1 VSALHSS
8 CADTEQRIE
17 LAGSLYEEEAVWI
30 SGCNVSH
37 PELFIR
43 FGEAVCQAWRTG
55 RRVGDV
61 ISFESPEV
69 LFRRITPK
77 RWTLLTALQSSGPQS
92 VRELARQVQRD
103 VKNVHGDVQ
112 ALIEI
117 GLVERK
123 GTTVR
128 VPFDEIRAAF
138 RLTRA
143 A

>member
-1 VSALHSS
+1 MMRTV
-8 CADTEQRIE
+8 TIE
-17 LAGSLYEEEAVWI
+17 I
-30 SGCNVSH
+30 SGIEHSL
-37 PELFIR
+37 ER
-43 FGEAVCQAWRTG
+43 FAKAWRTARG
-55 RRVGDV
+55 AGEV

-77 RWTLLTALQSSGPQS
+77 RWTLLTTLQAAGPQS
-92 VRELARQVQRD
+92 VRQLARLVERD

-117 GLVERK
+117 GLVERR
-123 GTTVR
+123 GATVR

-138 RLTRA
+138 TLTRA

>member
-1 VSALHSS
+1 MKRTV
-8 CADTEQRIE
+8 TIE
-17 LAGSLYEEEAVWI
+17 I
-30 SGCNVSH
+30 SGLEPSMK
-37 PELFIR
+37 R
-43 FGEAVCQAWRTG
+43 FAKAWRTG

-77 RWTLLTALQSSGPQS
+77 RWTVLTALQSSGPQS

>member
-1 VSALHSS
+1 MKRTV
-8 CADTEQRIE
+8 TIE
-17 LAGSLYEEEAVWI
+17 I
-30 SGCNVSH
+30 SGLGHS
-37 PELFIR
+37 LRR
-43 FGEAVCQAWRTG
+43 FAKAWRTG
-55 RRVGDV
+55 RHVGEV

-77 RWTLLTALQSSGPQS
+77 RWTVLTALQASGPHS
-92 VRELARQVQRD
+92 IRELARLLDRD

-117 GLVERK
+117 GLIERK
-123 GTTVR
+123 GTSVH

>member
-1 VSALHSS
+1 MKRTV
-8 CADTEQRIE
+8 TIE
-17 LAGSLYEEEAVWI
+17 I
-30 SGCNVSH
+30 SGMEHS
-37 PELFIR
+37 LRR
-43 FGEAVCQAWRTG
+43 FAKAWRTG
-55 RRVGDV
+55 RGAGEV

-77 RWTLLTALQSSGPQS
+77 RWTLLNALQAMGPQS

-117 GLVERK
+117 GLVERR
-123 GTTVR
+123 GDTIR

-138 RLTRA
+138 ALTRA

>member
-1 VSALHSS
+1 L
-8 CADTEQRIE
+8 R
-17 LAGSLYEEEAVWI
+17 
-30 SGCNVSH
+30 
-37 PELFIR
+37 R
-43 FGEAVCQAWRTG
+43 FAKAWRTG
-55 RRVGDV
+55 RQVGEV

-77 RWTLLTALQSSGPQS
+77 RWAVLTALQASGPQS
-92 VRELARQVQRD
+92 IRELARLLDRD

-117 GLVERK
+117 GLIERK
-123 GTTVR
+123 GTLVR

>member
-1 VSALHSS
+1 MKRTVTIEVSGVDHS
-8 CADTEQRIE
+8 
-17 LAGSLYEEEAVWI
+17 LK
-30 SGCNVSH
+30 
-37 PELFIR
+37 R
-43 FGEAVCQAWRTG
+43 FAKAWRTG
-55 RRVGDV
+55 RGAGVV

-77 RWTLLTALQSSGPQS
+77 RWTLLNVLQAAGPQS
-92 VRELARQVQRD
+92 VRELARKIQRD

-117 GLVERK
+117 GLIERK
-123 GTTVR
+123 GDAVR

-138 RLTRA
+138 TLTRA

>member
-1 VSALHSS
+1 MKRTV
-8 CADTEQRIE
+8 TIE
-17 LAGSLYEEEAVWI
+17 I
-30 SGCNVSH
+30 SGLEQS
-37 PELFIR
+37 LKR
-43 FGEAVCQAWRTG
+43 FAKGWRSG
-55 RRVGDV
+55 RRIGEV

-77 RWTLLTALQSSGPQS
+77 RWALLTALQSSGPQS
-92 VRELARQVQRD
+92 VRELARELQRD

-117 GLVERK
+117 GLIERQ
-123 GTTVR
+123 GSTIR
-128 VPFDEIRAAF
+128 VPFDEIRTAF

>member
-1 VSALHSS
+1 MKRTV
-8 CADTEQRIE
+8 TIE
-17 LAGSLYEEEAVWI
+17 I
-30 SGCNVSH
+30 SGLEHS
-37 PELFIR
+37 LRR
-43 FGEAVCQAWRTG
+43 FAKAWRTG
-55 RRVGDV
+55 RRAGKV

-77 RWTLLTALQSSGPQS
+77 RWTLLTVLQSSGPLS
-92 VRELARQVQRD
+92 VRELTRQVQRN

-117 GLVERK
+117 GLIERR
-123 GTTVR
+123 GSTVR
-128 VPFDEIRAAF
+128 VPFDEIRTAF

>member
-1 VSALHSS
+1 MMRTV
-8 CADTEQRIE
+8 TIE
-17 LAGSLYEEEAVWI
+17 I
-30 SGCNVSH
+30 SGGEHS
-37 PELFIR
+37 LKR
-43 FGEAVCQAWRTG
+43 FAKAWRTG
-55 RRVGDV
+55 RAAGEV

-77 RWTLLTALQSSGPQS
+77 RWTLLTALQATGPQS
-92 VRELARQVQRD
+92 VRQLARQVQRD

-117 GLVERK
+117 GLVERR
-123 GTTVR
+123 GATVH

-138 RLTRA
+138 SLTRA